1 MPVARPES
9 RRPAASAFAEP
20 CTGGPRFARDSG
32 RRVNFLRKI
41 STASAT
47 ARKASRAPCS
57 VASLSAA
64 SHSASR
70 EGRSRSSRPRE
81 SSFHSASSR
90 TNPIVTWRT
99 VAPGASA
106 VSRSSIGRKAMLSRS
121 SVPPICIAVVTA
133 GVWQRRMG
141 RPAGFVEAVGLPGSL
156 RRTKRFISAMRAKGV
171 MRAKACLLRAVR
183 KRAKSV
189 WLWEQAAER
198 TSRRAVA
205 GVVAAGGAAA
215 GTVTTGA
222 LGWELDS
229 WAKLAPT
236 VKEAT
241 QKKRRT
247 RRSMLVGCKFQSI
260 LCHAE
265 DRGQVLSERGARH
278 HFVAAGL
285 LGLGCE
291 VHLHVREEAHDADV
305 RSNEAQLLDGLYRMA
320 ARVQVHDNEFRVALH
335 EAHEGIAVGS
345 DFQFHAE
352 QLGGFR
358 EFHLKKEIV
367 HQRYYFSHGLVL
379 AIRH

>member
-1 MPVARPES
+1 MPVARAES

-20 CTGGPRFARDSG
+20 CTGGPRFVRDSG
-32 RRVNFLRKI
+32 SRANFLRKI
-41 STASAT
+41 STASAM

-57 VASLSAA
+57 VVSVSAA

-99 VAPGASA
+99 VAALESV
-106 VSRSSIGRKAMLSRS
+106 VSRSSIGRKAMLSRN
-121 SVPPICIAVVTA
+121 SVPPICISVVTA

-156 RRTKRFISAMRAKGV
+156 SRTKRFMSAMRAKGV

-183 KRAKSV
+183 KRAKSI
-189 WLWEQAAER
+189 WLWEQAADR
-198 TSRRAVA
+198 TSRRAAA
-205 GVVAAGGAAA
+205 GVVVADGAAA
-215 GTVTTGA
+215 GTVTAGA

-229 WAKLAPT
+229 WAKPALA

-241 QKKRRT
+241 QKKKRT

-265 DRGQVLSERGARH
+265 DRGQVLSESGARH
-278 HFVAAGL
+278 HFIAAGL
-285 LGLGCE
+285 LGLGGK
-291 VHLHVREEAHDADV
+291 VHLHMGEEAHNADIL
-305 RSNEAQLLDGLYRMA
+305 SNEAQHFDGLDRMA
-320 ARVQVHDNEFRVALH
+320 ARVQIHDDEFWTALH
-335 EAHEGIAVGS
+335 EVHERVAI
-345 DFQFHAE
+345 
-352 QLGGFR
+352 GGD
-358 EFHLKKEIV
+358 
-367 HQRYYFSHGLVL
+367 
-379 AIRH
+379 

>member
-20 CTGGPRFARDSG
+20 CTGGPRFVRDSG
-32 RRVNFLRKI
+32 SRANFLRKI
-41 STASAT
+41 STASAM
-47 ARKASRAPCS
+47 ARRASRAPCS
-57 VASLSAA
+57 VASVSAA

-99 VAPGASA
+99 VVAVESV

-121 SVPPICIAVVTA
+121 SVPPICISVATA

-183 KRAKSV
+183 KRAKPV

-198 TSRRAVA
+198 TSRRAAA

-215 GTVTTGA
+215 GTVTAGA

-229 WAKLAPT
+229 WEKPALA
-236 VKEAT
+236 VIEVM
-241 QKKRRT
+241 QKKKRT
-247 RRSMLVGCKFQSI
+247 RLGMLVGCKFPSI

-278 HFVAAGL
+278 HFITAGL
-285 LGLGCE
+285 LGLRRK
-291 VHLHVREEAHDADV
+291 VHLHVREEAHNADV
-305 RSNEAQLLDGLYRMA
+305 FSNVTQHFDGLDGVA
-320 ARVQVHDNEFRVALH
+320 A
-335 EAHEGIAVGS
+335 
-345 DFQFHAE
+345 
-352 QLGGFR
+352 
-358 EFHLKKEIV
+358 
-367 HQRYYFSHGLVL
+367 
-379 AIRH
+379 